1 MFGKSQG
8 EAHLIHLICV
18 NAMLLLEA
26 IRVSLGISWRTKLN
40 GHSAS
45 WQELARA

>member
-18 NAMLLLEA
+18 NVMLLLEA
-26 IRVSLGISWRTKLN
+26 CVKPWN
-40 GHSAS
+40 
-45 WQELARA
+45 